1 MRVGDRVRVE
11 YEGVVTEMRNGDGTY
26 VLVKRANGKVNL
38 FTEPPESSDISFTVL
53 RPSVEPGDIWVAA
66 RYSTVSEGLHYPVY
80 YTGYDFRF
88 PQNMPFCGGDLAKG
102 VMSPDYFFREF
113 PNSYL
118 MARKG
123 DRHEPDSSAG

>member
-11 YEGVVTEMRNGDGTY
+11 YEGVVTEMRNGEPI
-26 VLVKRANGKVNL
+26 LVKRKNGKVSL
-38 FTEPPESSDISFTVL
+38 FTEPLESSSDVSFTVL
-53 RPSVEPGDIWVAA
+53 SPSVEPGDIWVAV

-123 DRHEPDSSAG
+123 DRHELDSSAG